1 MASARPV
8 AKWEVA
14 WDSGKRAEDCWLLV
28 QRRATRNQG
37 AEAPPGP
44 AMAEGKDKFWAEM
57 SPKEQAAAKILGWDS
72 VSIFSSS

>member
-1 MASARPV
+1 MASAGQV
-8 AKWEVA
+8 AKWEE